1 VSTHSD
7 SVAQGDDMAISQ
19 LVNNGPI
26 TGSRTVT
33 PDQTQSVWPV
43 EMDLVYVSGTR
54 KVMLTIQ
61 RPIMRTVI
69 QDAFERVRRD
79 LLFNNAFPDAFLVL
93 EFTQYGLLTAAQTHD
108 RATDIHNRLVCDA
121 EYMNRMIR
129 LVSVLILII
138 SLLISFFSASCAH
151 STFLSGS
158 QRALC
163 RNSTGRIPVYW
174 FGNSSC

>member
-1 VSTHSD
+1 
-7 SVAQGDDMAISQ
+7 MAIEWPTWHEPTPVSDP

-61 RPIMRTVI
+61 RPVMRTVI

-121 EYMNRMIR
+121 KYMNRMIR
-129 LVSVLILII
+129 LPRV
-138 SLLISFFSASCAH
+138 
-151 STFLSGS
+151 
-158 QRALC
+158 
-163 RNSTGRIPVYW
+163 RIPL
-174 FGNSSC
+174 F